1 MGIEREELVTH
12 QRLRVKAWRLPG
24 DTHRTRIPL
33 KLIRLAAV
41 RALLRTGLRH
51 LSAPDITREVL
62 AITGTRTKR
71 RP

>member
-1 MGIEREELVTH
+1 MKH

-24 DTHRTRIPL
+24 DTPRTRIPL

-41 RALLRTGLRH
+41 RALFRMGLQR